1 MDVEQINIVQISNFF
16 KQCEA
21 DILEGKTKLSLT
33 ASLLQKINYTLQELE
48 YDYISFT
55 NSTSTPEEPVKFLQD
70 LIHKAPKLTITQK
83 VKRETWRV
91 DLSRFSSLKYLE
103 LNKVPMHLVEGMQ
116 SLRSQLQV
124 LICERCTDCLED
136 ILGSADHVWDE
147 LRTAKLCYNDFV
159 ILCPFTNTPW
169 LQYLDLSYNKIED
182 KLSLQTLKHLKYLN
196 LSFNFLTSVPMLSE
210 EVCRTLKILLINNNY
225 VQDLAVLSVCDNLEV
240 LDVSNNLLADHSA
253 ISPILFLPELRSL
266 NLSDNPISYH
276 PHHRFHTCSY
286 LNRGVIADEFL
297 LDGKPLNP
305 LEQKEIG
312 RRGETIRHVGIS
324 LPQELTCL
332 PSRSN
337 NNPATRSA
345 VKKKVRDV
353 VIEEGTS
360 SSKPKVVVKPSEAS
374 MEHLQTKRQVEELRE
389 RFGEDHWLHSNAGSY
404 VQDLMGLER
413 TPVNNA
419 LSSTPFAQDFLTPS
433 PKFVSALDKMESGSP
448 SRLTS
453 SASEDYVTAMTTQA
467 IIERI
472 PQFTETSASESS
484 DQEQKQPL
492 IVESEPEV
500 DKNQEPLEDKESE
513 SDETNVTGE
522 LVSEEI
528 PEERKSEDEDEPED
542 NDCQLWL
549 VQKVTVEGESL
560 EMFLTLKE
568 REIRE
573 KCTKSGRTVT
583 KWGLESVESCEKVN
597 SNPPTVHI
605 TFNTI
610 RKNCRERT
618 YIMEFSD
625 AQELLKKVRAFLEA
639 RSLSAMNQVAYRCM
653 KCSSMF
659 SIETQPTVLS
669 TLAVVD
675 NEISEK
681 KPSTKCPTCGST
693 LVVEMEEAPLPS
705 SDKENDSSQSLSLPV
720 SDQEKESQPSTSRE
734 ETESSLALLLP
745 ATADSSASAT
755 PLKHSPS
762 ECSIGSAASLEQR
775 MEVEPQ
781 SEATKEGTPTLRKYD
796 SDIEV
801 ISNPS
806 QSSIEVLEVQARL
819 QGNPARKRSSEE
831 RSTVAVPPQL
841 NTVHEVQN
849 MVNLT
854 ESSSSGSLTDSVCT
868 AYENNPIPA
877 KRVGMSDVPEES
889 TPTPSSTYTSLLEG
903 LIQSVTAKL
912 TPRNS
917 PSVDST
923 FAKVQYSYTDFSKVD
938 HRIKLHLCQN
948 TFKDD
953 NEELSFFVR
962 GNIVVRPRESFPGC
976 LVVSTHAIYILQI
989 VGPEF
994 GENASEW
1001 FEQKVCH
1008 HCSDLSTIFML
1019 PWQLGFGLRLG
1030 SLDYLVLLGDPVFSC
1045 NFIKFLKHNLDKGEN
1060 IPQYTLVEE
1069 PSTQPERL
1077 LEQMITSSVP
1087 NNDGPVDS
1095 SVRYLAL
1102 CSSASTAKDKEEV
1115 LKLSILPL
1123 LVTTTDLLLIQPQFS
1138 WLSPNAEPAKPVCA
1152 AHQKLA
1158 NIIDVDV
1165 SGPELKIH
1173 YLIEAEN
1180 QEEVWT
1186 LVFSSTDVVNTV
1198 LESIRGPWE
1207 QLFSVPLLSS
1217 EKH

>member
-1 MDVEQINIVQISNFF
+1 MKSN
-16 KQCEA
+16 EH
-21 DILEGKTKLSLT
+21 T
-33 ASLLQKINYTLQELE
+33 A
-48 YDYISFT
+48 F
-55 NSTSTPEEPVKFLQD
+55 
-70 LIHKAPKLTITQK
+70 
-83 VKRETWRV
+83 
-91 DLSRFSSLKYLE
+91 
-103 LNKVPMHLVEGMQ
+103 
-116 SLRSQLQV
+116 
-124 LICERCTDCLED
+124 
-136 ILGSADHVWDE
+136 
-147 LRTAKLCYNDFV
+147 
-159 ILCPFTNTPW
+159 
-169 LQYLDLSYNKIED
+169 
-182 KLSLQTLKHLKYLN
+182 
-196 LSFNFLTSVPMLSE
+196 
-210 EVCRTLKILLINNNY
+210 
-225 VQDLAVLSVCDNLEV
+225 
-240 LDVSNNLLADHSA
+240 
-253 ISPILFLPELRSL
+253 
-266 NLSDNPISYH
+266 
-276 PHHRFHTCSY
+276 
-286 LNRGVIADEFL
+286 
-297 LDGKPLNP
+297 
-305 LEQKEIG
+305 
-312 RRGETIRHVGIS
+312 
-324 LPQELTCL
+324 
-332 PSRSN
+332 
-337 NNPATRSA
+337 
-345 VKKKVRDV
+345 
-353 VIEEGTS
+353 
-360 SSKPKVVVKPSEAS
+360 
-374 MEHLQTKRQVEELRE
+374 
-389 RFGEDHWLHSNAGSY
+389 
-404 VQDLMGLER
+404 
-413 TPVNNA
+413 
-419 LSSTPFAQDFLTPS
+419 
-433 PKFVSALDKMESGSP
+433 
-448 SRLTS
+448 
-453 SASEDYVTAMTTQA
+453 
-467 IIERI
+467 
-472 PQFTETSASESS
+472 
-484 DQEQKQPL
+484 
-492 IVESEPEV
+492 
-500 DKNQEPLEDKESE
+500 
-513 SDETNVTGE
+513 
-522 LVSEEI
+522 
-528 PEERKSEDEDEPED
+528 
-542 NDCQLWL
+542 
-549 VQKVTVEGESL
+549 
-560 EMFLTLKE
+560 

-806 QSSIEVLEVQARL
+806 QSSIEVLEVQASIIVIGTTVTEGRIIWWFNEKCWKCGLRL

-1102 CSSASTAKDKEEV
+1102 CSSASTAKDKARSAWKFGDVVNEVSGQHTDRDWFLAILPHLLSSKLSVKSPINTSSLWDHDWLRPLILDGPLRWRMLTMLWMLSVITNKQYGFREEKLTDASVDLTKLISEYGFLAWGGVFSITLEPLDVTQSTIMNITLKENRRYPTRITGFRVAAYQLNGRRDSAVTLSTRPLDFDLCLRMGREEV